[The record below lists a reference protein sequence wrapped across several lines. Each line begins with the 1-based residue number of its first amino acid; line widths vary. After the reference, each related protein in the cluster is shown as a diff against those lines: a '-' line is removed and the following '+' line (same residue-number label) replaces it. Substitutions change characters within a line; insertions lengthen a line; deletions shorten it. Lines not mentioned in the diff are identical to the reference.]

1 MAFPPPVRLR
11 PRRCARLKCEAGDA
25 TFRLVFYFTFGT
37 VSSIAPPCARTVEAA
52 ELTAHEFGGQ
62 PRVLLPLVDDEKH
75 LLPVRAHRMRL
86 VSAC

>member
-1 MAFPPPVRLR
+1 MVFQPPVRLR

-25 TFRLVFYFTFGT
+25 TFRLVFTFGT
-37 VSSIAPPCARTVEAA
+37 VSSIAPPYARTVEAA

-86 VSAC
+86 VAAC